1 MRVPAERCSIA
12 LIAILVAATAVR
24 FAGLGSKPLW
34 IDEAMTALVVLGR
47 GPDDVPL
54 GVARPLAALA
64 SIFSLNPA
72 ATWLDVVTRLVDPA
86 VQHTH
91 PPLFYVL
98 VHAWLAWLAPPLSEL
113 AFTLRAVAAVF
124 GVVGNNAWTA
134 WMGELVPSAIRGR
147 FFSRRTVYITIAGTV
162 ASLAAGIALDALSAR
177 GFKGPSLGALAA
189 VACLA
194 GVVSVYLLRYQHDP
208 QPVRAR
214 ERRDWRVL
222 IVVMRAAPARPFL
235 WYLLAWNGAVALS
248 ASFFSFHMLSNL
260 RTGFAIAALHG
271 VAVAA
276 VRIISA
282 PFWGRAVDRFGA
294 RPVLVLCSFGIAA
307 VPAMW
312 LLPTPAFLWPLAL
325 EAVLSGTLWGGHG
338 IAAMDLT
345 FQLSPRAERPFYLA
359 VFATAGGLGF
369 AVASMLAGLLASQL
383 PTRFDLAE
391 TWTNLHVLF
400 MLSALARLA
409 ASILTLRIQEAGAR
423 DVRAFVGIVVRGA
436 TAALLPRRVAG

>member
-1 MRVPAERCSIA
+1 VASDPSALRTSFRASYAEGVVSEFFGACAGGAILIAWALHLGASPLAIGLIGALPFAAQVLQLPGAWLTQAFGPKIVAVSAIAASRLVWLPMIA
-12 LIAILVAATAVR
+12 LPFVPLS
-24 FAGLGSKPLW
+24 AG
-34 IDEAMTALVVLGR
+34 TALHVFVAVV
-47 GPDDVPL
+47 
-54 GVARPLAALA
+54 AL
-64 SIFSLNPA
+64 
-72 ATWLDVVTRLVDPA
+72 
-86 VQHTH
+86 
-91 PPLFYVL
+91 
-98 VHAWLAWLAPPLSEL
+98 
-113 AFTLRAVAAVF
+113 AAVF

-208 QPVRAR
+208 HPVRPR